1 MAKKVIK
8 PKAKAPAKPK
18 VAAKKAAKTVVSKGK
33 EKAVKKP
40 VAKKVE
46 KKAAKPAS
54 KTISKKV
61 VKPVAK
67 KVVKPVAKKVV
78 KPVAKKV
85 VKPVA
90 KKVVKPVAKKAVKP
104 VAKKVAKPAAKK
116 VVKSVAKA
124 VKKEVKSSKKVVKVV
139 IKKKVQEVKKA
150 VKSVV
155 KKAIPAKKVE
165 TKKAVVPAKKQTPAP
180 ISKVVAK
187 KAVPAKKVEPKKA
200 VAPAKK
206 AAPAPK
212 PAPSKKALPV
222 VVEKTKAGKLPAK
235 PEKKGKTAKADK
247 SAVKGSV
254 KIQVIKAPEEEVVL
268 SEAATLA
275 KAKRDAK
282 IRKEVIAEGPIDGK
296 PRTFKIGIAPALVEK
311 RVANPI
317 HVASEMDPKQA
328 IFVPIAKPEKNEK
341 NQTNDTETMIS
352 INQMNKSNSEDA
364 KKGISVESKLRH
376 LFALQLIDSRI
387 DKIRATRGELPFEV
401 QDLKDDVS
409 GLEARMERLKGEFK
423 GAEESI
429 VSCKASIKEAEASIV
444 KYKEHLNKVKNNR
457 EFDSL
462 NKEIE
467 FQELEIELQSKHIRT
482 ADTLKL
488 TKQAEIDNA
497 SSKLAERTNDLN
509 LKETELT
516 ILMSETQKE
525 EDILSKR
532 SDEAKKHIDL
542 HLLERYVRMR
552 KSTQNGLAVV
562 PIERDASAGSFIQI
576 PAQVQMD
583 VRLRK
588 RIITDEHS
596 GRILVDEEMAYEEE
610 LKFKEFLQKEMA
622 K

>member
-1 MAKKVIK
+1 M
-8 PKAKAPAKPK
+8 
-18 VAAKKAAKTVVSKGK
+18 
-33 EKAVKKP
+33 
-40 VAKKVE
+40 
-46 KKAAKPAS
+46 
-54 KTISKKV
+54 
-61 VKPVAK
+61 
-67 KVVKPVAKKVV
+67 
-78 KPVAKKV
+78 
-85 VKPVA
+85 
-90 KKVVKPVAKKAVKP
+90 
-104 VAKKVAKPAAKK
+104 
-116 VVKSVAKA
+116 
-124 VKKEVKSSKKVVKVV
+124 

-206 AAPAPK
+206 AAPA
-212 PAPSKKALPV
+212 
-222 VVEKTKAGKLPAK
+222 TK

-247 SAVKGSV
+247 PAVKGSV

>member
-1 MAKKVIK
+1 MAKKVIQ

-18 VAAKKAAKTVVSKGK
+18 VAAKKAAKTVVLKGK

-46 KKAAKPAS
+46 KKAVKPAS
-54 KTISKKV
+54 
-61 VKPVAK
+61 KPVAK

-78 KPVAKKV
+78 KPIAKKV
-85 VKPVA
+85 VKP
-90 KKVVKPVAKKAVKP
+90 
-104 VAKKVAKPAAKK
+104 
-116 VVKSVAKA
+116 VAKA
-124 VKKEVKSSKKVVKVV
+124 VKKEVKSSKKVVKEV

-150 VKSVV
+150 VKPLV
-155 KKAIPAKKVE
+155 KKVAPAKKIE
-165 TKKAVVPAKKQTPAP
+165 KKKAVAPSKKQTPASK
-180 ISKVVAK
+180 SKVVAK
-187 KAVPAKKVEPKKA
+187 KVVPTKKVEPKKT
-200 VAPAKK
+200 VAPVKK

-212 PAPSKKALPV
+212 PAPSKKSAPV
-222 VVEKTKAGKLPAK
+222 VVEKNKAGKLPAK
-235 PEKKGKTAKADK
+235 PEKKGKAAKVEK
-247 SAVKGSV
+247 SVVKGAVKTTV
-254 KIQVIKAPEEEVVL
+254 VKAPEEEVVL
-268 SEAATLA
+268 SEAAALA

-296 PRTFKIGIAPALVEK
+296 PRTFKIGIAPTQVEK

-341 NQTNDTETMIS
+341 NQINDTETMIS
-352 INQMNKSNSEDA
+352 INQMNKSNNEDA

-387 DKIRATRGELPFEV
+387 DKIRATRGELPYEV
-401 QDLKDDVS
+401 EDLRDDVS

-423 GAEESI
+423 GAEENI
-429 VSCKASIKEAEASIV
+429 VSSKSAIKEAEALIV
-444 KYKEHLNKVKNNR
+444 KYKEQLNKVKNNR

>member
-1 MAKKVIK
+1 MAKKAIK
-8 PKAKAPAKPK
+8 PTAKAPAKPK

-46 KKAAKPAS
+46 KKAVKPAS
-54 KTISKKV
+54 KPVAKKV
-61 VKPVAK
+61 IKPIAK

-78 KPVAKKV
+78 KPI
-85 VKPVA
+85 
-90 KKVVKPVAKKAVKP
+90 
-104 VAKKVAKPAAKK
+104 AKKVAKP
-116 VVKSVAKA
+116 VAKA

-150 VKSVV
+150 VKPVA
-155 KKAIPAKKVE
+155 KKAAPAKKVAAKKAAPAKKIE
-165 TKKAVVPAKKQTPAP
+165 TKKAVVSAKKQIPASK
-180 ISKVVAK
+180 SKVVIK
-187 KAVPAKKVEPKKA
+187 KAAPAKKVEPKKTL
-200 VAPAKK
+200 APAKK
-206 AAPAPK
+206 VAPVAKPTPTKKASPVAK
-212 PAPSKKALPV
+212 PAPSKKSAPV
-222 VVEKTKAGKLPAK
+222 AKPTASKKAAPVAPAK
-235 PEKKGKTAKADK
+235 PEKKGKATKAEKVVAEDG
-247 SAVKGSV
+247 VEIPV
-254 KIQVIKAPEEEVVL
+254 VLAPED
-268 SEAATLA
+268 EAILA
-275 KAKRDAK
+275 DALAIAKPKREAK
-282 IRKEVIAEGPIDGK
+282 VRKEVIAEGPIDGK

-328 IFVPIAKPEKNEK
+328 IFVPIAKPEKHEK
-341 NQTNDTETMIS
+341 NQTNDTEPMIS

-376 LFALQLIDSRI
+376 LYALQLIDSRI
-387 DKIRATRGELPFEV
+387 DKIRSTRGELPYEV
-401 QDLKDDVS
+401 DDLKDEVS
-409 GLEARMERLKGEFK
+409 GLEARLARLNGEFK
-423 GAEESI
+423 GADENI
-429 VSCKASIKEAEASIV
+429 VACKAGIKEAEALIV
-444 KYKEHLNKVKNNR
+444 KYKDQLNKVKNNR

-482 ADTLKL
+482 AEALKT
-488 TKQAEIDNA
+488 TKQAEIENA
-497 SSKLAERTNDLN
+497 STKLAERTNDLN

-516 ILMSETQKE
+516 ELMSETQKE
-525 EDILSKR
+525 EDFLSKR
-532 SDEAKKHIDL
+532 SDDAKKHIDL

-552 KSTQNGLAVV
+552 KSAQNGLAVV

-610 LKFKEFLQKEMA
+610 LKFKEVLQKEMA

>member
-1 MAKKVIK
+1 M
-8 PKAKAPAKPK
+8 
-18 VAAKKAAKTVVSKGK
+18 
-33 EKAVKKP
+33 
-40 VAKKVE
+40 
-46 KKAAKPAS
+46 
-54 KTISKKV
+54 
-61 VKPVAK
+61 
-67 KVVKPVAKKVV
+67 
-78 KPVAKKV
+78 
-85 VKPVA
+85 
-90 KKVVKPVAKKAVKP
+90 
-104 VAKKVAKPAAKK
+104 
-116 VVKSVAKA
+116 
-124 VKKEVKSSKKVVKVV
+124 

-150 VKSVV
+150 VKPVI
-155 KKAIPAKKVE
+155 KKAAPAKKIEV
-165 TKKAVVPAKKQTPAP
+165 KKAVVPAKKQTPASK
-180 ISKVVAK
+180 SKVVTK
-187 KAVPAKKVEPKKA
+187 KAAPVKKVEPKKA
-200 VAPAKK
+200 LAPAKK
-206 AAPAPK
+206 AAPVAKPTPTKKAAPVAK
-212 PAPSKKALPV
+212 PVPSKKSAPV
-222 VVEKTKAGKLPAK
+222 AKPTASKKAAPAK
-235 PEKKGKTAKADK
+235 TEKKGKAAKAEDV
-247 SAVKGSV
+247 AEVPV
-254 KIQVIKAPEEEVVL
+254 VLAPED
-268 SEAATLA
+268 EAILA
-275 KAKRDAK
+275 EALTIAKPKREAK
-282 IRKEVIAEGPIDGK
+282 VRKEVIAEGPIDGK

-328 IFVPIAKPEKNEK
+328 IFVPIAKPEKHEK

-387 DKIRATRGELPFEV
+387 DKIRSTRGELPYEV
-401 QDLKDDVS
+401 EDLKDEVS
-409 GLEARMERLKGEFK
+409 GLEARLARLNGEFK

-429 VSCKASIKEAEASIV
+429 VSCKSSIKEAEALIV
-444 KYKEHLNKVKNNR
+444 KYKDQLNKVKNNR

-482 ADTLKL
+482 ADSLKL

-497 SSKLAERTNDLN
+497 STKLAERTNDLN

-516 ILMSETQKE
+516 ELMSETQKE
-525 EDILSKR
+525 EDFLSKR

-552 KSTQNGLAVV
+552 KSAQNGLAVV

-610 LKFKEFLQKEMA
+610 LKFKEVLQKEMA

>member
-18 VAAKKAAKTVVSKGK
+18 VAAKKAVKTVVSKGK

-40 VAKKVE
+40 VSKKVE
-46 KKAAKPAS
+46 KKAVKPAAKPVA
-54 KTISKKV
+54 KKV
-61 VKPVAK
+61 VKPIAK

-78 KPVAKKV
+78 KPAPKKV
-85 VKPVA
+85 VKP
-90 KKVVKPVAKKAVKP
+90 
-104 VAKKVAKPAAKK
+104 
-116 VVKSVAKA
+116 VAKA
-124 VKKEVKSSKKVVKVV
+124 VKKEVKSTKKVVKVV
-139 IKKKVQEVKKA
+139 IKTKAKEVKKA
-150 VKSVV
+150 VKPVV
-155 KKAIPAKKVE
+155 KKAVPAKKVE
-165 TKKAVVPAKKQTPAP
+165 TKKATPAKKVETKKAAPAKKVEAKKAVVPAKKSVPVAKPIATKKVVPAP
-180 ISKVVAK
+180 KAASAK
-187 KAVPAKKVEPKKA
+187 KAVP
-200 VAPAKK
+200 
-206 AAPAPK
+206 
-212 PAPSKKALPV
+212 
-222 VVEKTKAGKLPAK
+222 VEKPKATKAPVTPAK
-235 PEKKGKTAKADK
+235 PEKKGKVAKAEKVVAEDG
-247 SAVKGSV
+247 VEIPIV
-254 KIQVIKAPEEEVVL
+254 LAPED
-268 SEAATLA
+268 EAILAEALTLA
-275 KAKRDAK
+275 KPKREAKV
-282 IRKEVIAEGPIDGK
+282 RKEVIAEGPIDGK
-296 PRTFKIGIAPALVEK
+296 PRTFKIGIAPALIEK

-341 NQTNDTETMIS
+341 NNPVNDTETMIS

-376 LFALQLIDSRI
+376 LYALQLIDSRI
-387 DKIRATRGELPFEV
+387 DKIRATRGELPYEV
-401 QDLKDDVS
+401 DDLKDEVA
-409 GLEARMERLKGEFK
+409 GLEARLERLTGEFK
-423 GAEESI
+423 GADESI
-429 VSCKASIKEAEASIV
+429 VACKSAIKEAEALIV
-444 KYKEHLNKVKNNR
+444 KYKDQLNKVKNNR

-488 TKQAEIDNA
+488 TKQAEIDNT
-497 SSKLAERTNDLN
+497 SSKLAERANDLN

-516 ILMSETQKE
+516 ELMRETQKE
-525 EDILSKR
+525 EDFLSNR

-552 KSTQNGLAVV
+552 KSAQNGLAVV

-610 LKFKEFLQKEMA
+610 LKFKEVLQKEMG

>member
-1 MAKKVIK
+1 V
-8 PKAKAPAKPK
+8 
-18 VAAKKAAKTVVSKGK
+18 
-33 EKAVKKP
+33 
-40 VAKKVE
+40 
-46 KKAAKPAS
+46 
-54 KTISKKV
+54 
-61 VKPVAK
+61 
-67 KVVKPVAKKVV
+67 
-78 KPVAKKV
+78 
-85 VKPVA
+85 
-90 KKVVKPVAKKAVKP
+90 KKAVKP
-104 VAKKVAKPAAKK
+104 VAKKAA
-116 VVKSVAKA
+116 
-124 VKKEVKSSKKVVKVV
+124 
-139 IKKKVQEVKKA
+139 
-150 VKSVV
+150 
-155 KKAIPAKKVE
+155 PAKKVE
-165 TKKAVVPAKKQTPAP
+165 TKKAVVPAKKQIPASK
-180 ISKVVAK
+180 SKVVTKQAAPAKKVAAK
-187 KAVPAKKVEPKKA
+187 KAVVPIKKA
-200 VAPAKK
+200 ALVAKPTPTKK
-206 AAPAPK
+206 AAPVVK
-212 PAPSKKALPV
+212 PAPSKKVAPV
-222 VVEKTKAGKLPAK
+222 AKPAPSKKSAPVAPAK
-235 PEKKGKTAKADK
+235 PEKKGKAGKAEKVVAKDG
-247 SAVKGSV
+247 VEIPV
-254 KIQVIKAPEEEVVL
+254 VLAPED
-268 SEAATLA
+268 EAILA
-275 KAKRDAK
+275 EALTIAKPKREAK
-282 IRKEVIAEGPIDGK
+282 IRKEIIAEGPIDGK
-296 PRTFKIGIAPALVEK
+296 PRTFKIGIAPIQVEK
-311 RVANPI
+311 RLANPI
-317 HVASEMDPKQA
+317 HVASEMDPKQP

-376 LFALQLIDSRI
+376 LYALQLIDSRI
-387 DKIRATRGELPFEV
+387 DKIRATRGELPHEV
-401 QDLKDDVS
+401 EDLKDDVS

-429 VSCKASIKEAEASIV
+429 VSCKAAIKEAEALIV
-444 KYKEHLNKVKNNR
+444 KYKEQLNKVKNNR

-482 ADTLKL
+482 AESLKL
-488 TKQAEIDNA
+488 TKQTEIDNA
-497 SSKLAERTNDLN
+497 SSKLEERTNDLN

-610 LKFKEFLQKEMA
+610 LKFKEILQKEMA

>member
-18 VAAKKAAKTVVSKGK
+18 VAAKKAVKTVVSKGK

-40 VAKKVE
+40 VSKKVE
-46 KKAAKPAS
+46 KKAVKPAAKPVA
-54 KTISKKV
+54 KKV
-61 VKPVAK
+61 VKPIAK

-78 KPVAKKV
+78 KPAPKKV
-85 VKPVA
+85 VKP
-90 KKVVKPVAKKAVKP
+90 
-104 VAKKVAKPAAKK
+104 
-116 VVKSVAKA
+116 VAKA
-124 VKKEVKSSKKVVKVV
+124 VKKEVKSTKKVVKVV
-139 IKKKVQEVKKA
+139 IKTKAKEVKKA
-150 VKSVV
+150 VKPVV
-155 KKAIPAKKVE
+155 KKAVPAKKVE
-165 TKKAVVPAKKQTPAP
+165 TKKATPAKKVETKKAAPAKKVEAKKAVVPAKKSVPVAKPIATKKVVPAP
-180 ISKVVAK
+180 KAASAK
-187 KAVPAKKVEPKKA
+187 KAVP
-200 VAPAKK
+200 
-206 AAPAPK
+206 
-212 PAPSKKALPV
+212 
-222 VVEKTKAGKLPAK
+222 VEKPKATKAPVTPAK
-235 PEKKGKTAKADK
+235 PEKKGKVAKAEKVVAEDG
-247 SAVKGSV
+247 VEIPIV
-254 KIQVIKAPEEEVVL
+254 LAPED
-268 SEAATLA
+268 EAILAEALTLA
-275 KAKRDAK
+275 KPKREAKV
-282 IRKEVIAEGPIDGK
+282 RKEVIAEGPIDGK
-296 PRTFKIGIAPALVEK
+296 PRTFKIGIAPALIEK

-341 NQTNDTETMIS
+341 NNPVNDTETMIS

-376 LFALQLIDSRI
+376 LYALQLIDSRI
-387 DKIRATRGELPFEV
+387 DKIRATRGELPYEV
-401 QDLKDDVS
+401 DDLKDEVA
-409 GLEARMERLKGEFK
+409 GLEARLERLTGEFK
-423 GAEESI
+423 GADESI
-429 VSCKASIKEAEASIV
+429 VACKSAIKEAEALIV
-444 KYKEHLNKVKNNR
+444 KYKDQLNKVKNNR

-497 SSKLAERTNDLN
+497 SSKLAERSSDLN
-509 LKETELT
+509 LKETELSE
-516 ILMSETQKE
+516 LMSETQKE
-525 EDILSKR
+525 EDFLSKR

-552 KSTQNGLAVV
+552 KSAQNGLAVV

-576 PAQVQMD
+576 PAQVHLD

-610 LKFKEFLQKEMA
+610 LKFKEVLQK
-622 K
+622 

>member
-67 KVVKPVAKKVV
+67 KVIKPVAKKVV

-90 KKVVKPVAKKAVKP
+90 KKVVKP
-104 VAKKVAKPAAKK
+104 
-116 VVKSVAKA
+116 VAKA

-165 TKKAVVPAKKQTPAP
+165 TKKAVVPAKKQTSVSK
-180 ISKVVAK
+180 SKVVAK
-187 KAVPAKKVEPKKA
+187 KAVLVKKVEPKKSA
-200 VAPAKK
+200 APAKK
-206 AAPAPK
+206 VAPVPK
-212 PAPSKKALPV
+212 PAPSKKSAPI
-222 VVEKTKAGKLPAK
+222 VVEKTKAVKLPAK
-235 PEKKGKTAKADK
+235 TEKKEKTAKAEK
-247 SAVKGSV
+247 LSTKGASKV
-254 KIQVIKAPEEEVVL
+254 TVVQAPQEEVIL
-268 SEAATLA
+268 SEAATIA

-282 IRKEVIAEGPIDGK
+282 IRKEIIAEGPIDGK
-296 PRTFKIGIAPALVEK
+296 PRTFKIGIAPVQVEK
-311 RVANPI
+311 RLANPI

-376 LFALQLIDSRI
+376 LYALQLIDSRI

-401 QDLKDDVS
+401 EDLKDDVS
-409 GLEARMERLKGEFK
+409 GLEARMERLKSEFK

-429 VSCKASIKEAEASIV
+429 VSSRSAIKEAEALIA
-444 KYKEHLNKVKNNR
+444 KYKEQLNKVKNNR

-497 SSKLAERTNDLN
+497 SSKLAERTDDLN

-525 EDILSKR
+525 EEILSKR

-610 LKFKEFLQKEMA
+610 LKFKEVLQKEMA

>member
-8 PKAKAPAKPK
+8 PIAKAPAKPK

-33 EKAVKKP
+33 EKAAKKP
-40 VAKKVE
+40 VAKKAVKPVA
-46 KKAAKPAS
+46 KKAAKPVA
-54 KTISKKV
+54 KKV
-61 VKPVAK
+61 VKPVAKKVIKPVAKKVIKPVAK

-78 KPVAKKV
+78 KPVV
-85 VKPVA
+85 
-90 KKVVKPVAKKAVKP
+90 
-104 VAKKVAKPAAKK
+104 
-116 VVKSVAKA
+116 KA

-150 VKSVV
+150 VKPVV
-155 KKAIPAKKVE
+155 KKAAPAKKVE
-165 TKKAVVPAKKQTPAP
+165 TKKAVVPAKKQTPA
-180 ISKVVAK
+180 SKPTVVAK
-187 KAVPAKKVEPKKA
+187 KAAPTKKVEPKKT
-200 VAPAKK
+200 V
-206 AAPAPK
+206 APAPK
-212 PAPSKKALPV
+212 PASSKKSAPV
-222 VVEKTKAGKLPAK
+222 VVEKTKAVKSPAK
-235 PEKKGKTAKADK
+235 PEKKGKSTKVEK
-247 SAVKGSV
+247 SVVKGAVKTTV
-254 KIQVIKAPEEEVVL
+254 VKAPEEEVVL
-268 SEAATLA
+268 SEAAMIA

-296 PRTFKIGIAPALVEK
+296 PRTFKIGVAPVQLEK

-341 NQTNDTETMIS
+341 NQTNDTEPMIS

-423 GAEESI
+423 GAEENI
-429 VSCKASIKEAEASIV
+429 VASKSAIKEAEALIV
-444 KYKEHLNKVKNNR
+444 KYKEQLNKVKNNR

>member
-8 PKAKAPAKPK
+8 PKAKAPAKPT
-18 VAAKKAAKTVVSKGK
+18 VAAKKAVKTVVSKGK

-40 VAKKVE
+40 VSKKVE
-46 KKAAKPAS
+46 KKAVKSAAKP
-54 KTISKKV
+54 I
-61 VKPVAK
+61 AK

-85 VKPVA
+85 VKPLAKKVVKPVA
-90 KKVVKPVAKKAVKP
+90 KAVKKDVKSIKKVVNVVIKTKAKEVKKVVKPVAKKAAP
-104 VAKKVAKPAAKK
+104 
-116 VVKSVAKA
+116 
-124 VKKEVKSSKKVVKVV
+124 
-139 IKKKVQEVKKA
+139 VKKA
-150 VKSVV
+150 V
-155 KKAIPAKKVE
+155 
-165 TKKAVVPAKKQTPAP
+165 T
-180 ISKVVAK
+180 
-187 KAVPAKKVEPKKA
+187 KKA

-206 AAPAPK
+206 SAPIAKKVVAKKAAPAK
-212 PAPSKKALPV
+212 KVAPKKALAPAKKSAPATKALVAKKAVPTAKPV
-222 VVEKTKAGKLPAK
+222 ATKKAAPVKVEKTKASKSPVPAK
-235 PEKKGKTAKADK
+235 PEKKGKAAKAEKVVAEDG
-247 SAVKGSV
+247 VEIPV
-254 KIQVIKAPEEEVVL
+254 VLAPED
-268 SEAATLA
+268 EAILA
-275 KAKRDAK
+275 EALTIAKPKREAK
-282 IRKEVIAEGPIDGK
+282 VRKEVIAEGPIDGK
-296 PRTFKIGIAPALVEK
+296 PRTFKIGIAPALIEK

-341 NQTNDTETMIS
+341 NNPVNDTETMIS

-376 LFALQLIDSRI
+376 LYALQLIDSRI
-387 DKIRATRGELPFEV
+387 DKIRATRGELPYEV
-401 QDLKDDVS
+401 DDLKDEVA
-409 GLEARMERLKGEFK
+409 GLEARLERLTGEFK
-423 GAEESI
+423 GADENI
-429 VSCKASIKEAEASIV
+429 VACKSAIKEAEALIV
-444 KYKEHLNKVKNNR
+444 KYKDQLNKVKNNR

-482 ADTLKL
+482 ADNLKL
-488 TKQAEIDNA
+488 TKQAEIDNT
-497 SSKLAERTNDLN
+497 SSKLAERANDLN

-516 ILMSETQKE
+516 ELMSETQKE
-525 EDILSKR
+525 EDFLSNR

-552 KSTQNGLAVV
+552 KSAQNGLAVV

-610 LKFKEFLQKEMA
+610 LKFKEVLQKEMA

>member
-18 VAAKKAAKTVVSKGK
+18 VAAKKVAKTVVSKGK

-46 KKAAKPAS
+46 KKAVKPAS
-54 KTISKKV
+54 KPIAKKV
-61 VKPVAK
+61 VKAVAKKAVKPVAK

-85 VKPVA
+85 VKPIA
-90 KKVVKPVAKKAVKP
+90 KKVVKPVAKKVVKP
-104 VAKKVAKPAAKK
+104 
-116 VVKSVAKA
+116 VAKA

-150 VKSVV
+150 VKPVV

-180 ISKVVAK
+180 KPTVVAK

-200 VAPAKK
+200 VSPIKK

-212 PAPSKKALPV
+212 PAPSKKSAPV
-222 VVEKTKAGKLPAK
+222 VVEKAK
-235 PEKKGKTAKADK
+235 PGK
-247 SAVKGSV
+247 SS
-254 KIQVIKAPEEEVVL
+254 APEEEVVL

-282 IRKEVIAEGPIDGK
+282 IRKEIIAEGPIDGK
-296 PRTFKIGIAPALVEK
+296 PRTFKIGIAPVQLEK

-423 GAEESI
+423 GAEENI
-429 VSCKASIKEAEASIV
+429 VASKSAIKEAEALIV
-444 KYKEHLNKVKNNR
+444 KYKEQLNKVKNNR

-610 LKFKEFLQKEMA
+610 LKFKEILQKEMA

>member
-1 MAKKVIK
+1 MSFI
-8 PKAKAPAKPK
+8 
-18 VAAKKAAKTVVSKGK
+18 
-33 EKAVKKP
+33 
-40 VAKKVE
+40 
-46 KKAAKPAS
+46 
-54 KTISKKV
+54 
-61 VKPVAK
+61 
-67 KVVKPVAKKVV
+67 
-78 KPVAKKV
+78 
-85 VKPVA
+85 
-90 KKVVKPVAKKAVKP
+90 
-104 VAKKVAKPAAKK
+104 
-116 VVKSVAKA
+116 
-124 VKKEVKSSKKVVKVV
+124 
-139 IKKKVQEVKKA
+139 
-150 VKSVV
+150 
-155 KKAIPAKKVE
+155 
-165 TKKAVVPAKKQTPAP
+165 
-180 ISKVVAK
+180 
-187 KAVPAKKVEPKKA
+187 
-200 VAPAKK
+200 
-206 AAPAPK
+206 
-212 PAPSKKALPV
+212 
-222 VVEKTKAGKLPAK
+222 
-235 PEKKGKTAKADK
+235 
-247 SAVKGSV
+247 
-254 KIQVIKAPEEEVVL
+254 
-268 SEAATLA
+268 
-275 KAKRDAK
+275 
-282 IRKEVIAEGPIDGK
+282 GK
-296 PRTFKIGIAPALVEK
+296 PDKEGTQEKLFEEFSEVEQTAAFKDSKL
-311 RVANPI
+311 
-317 HVASEMDPKQA
+317 
-328 IFVPIAKPEKNEK
+328 
-341 NQTNDTETMIS
+341 QTNDTETMIS

>member
-18 VAAKKAAKTVVSKGK
+18 VAAKKAVKTVVSKGK

-40 VAKKVE
+40 VSKKVE
-46 KKAAKPAS
+46 KKAVKPAAKPVA
-54 KTISKKV
+54 KKV
-61 VKPVAK
+61 VKPIAK

-78 KPVAKKV
+78 KPAPKKV
-85 VKPVA
+85 VKP
-90 KKVVKPVAKKAVKP
+90 
-104 VAKKVAKPAAKK
+104 
-116 VVKSVAKA
+116 VAKA
-124 VKKEVKSSKKVVKVV
+124 VKKEVKSTKKVVKVV
-139 IKKKVQEVKKA
+139 IKTKAKEVKKA
-150 VKSVV
+150 VK
-155 KKAIPAKKVE
+155 P
-165 TKKAVVPAKKQTPAP
+165 
-180 ISKVVAK
+180 VAK
-187 KAVPAKKVEPKKA
+187 KAVPAKKVETKKA
-200 VAPAKK
+200 TPAKKVETKK
-206 AAPAPK
+206 AAPAK
-212 PAPSKKALPV
+212 KVEAKKAVVPAKKSVPV
-222 VVEKTKAGKLPAK
+222 AKPIATKKVVAAPKAASAKKAVPVEKPKATKAPVTPAK
-235 PEKKGKTAKADK
+235 PEKKGKVAKAEKVVAEDG
-247 SAVKGSV
+247 VEIPIV
-254 KIQVIKAPEEEVVL
+254 LAPED
-268 SEAATLA
+268 EAILAEALTLA
-275 KAKRDAK
+275 KPKREAKV
-282 IRKEVIAEGPIDGK
+282 RKEVIAEGPIDGK
-296 PRTFKIGIAPALVEK
+296 PRTFKIGIAPALIEK

-341 NQTNDTETMIS
+341 NNPVNDTETMIS

-364 KKGISVESKLRH
+364 KKGISVESKLRN
-376 LFALQLIDSRI
+376 LYALQLIDSRI
-387 DKIRATRGELPFEV
+387 DKIRATRGELPYEV
-401 QDLKDDVS
+401 DDLKDEVA
-409 GLEARMERLKGEFK
+409 GLEARLERLTGEFK
-423 GAEESI
+423 GADESI
-429 VSCKASIKEAEASIV
+429 VACKSAIKEAEALIV
-444 KYKEHLNKVKNNR
+444 KYKDQLNKVKNNR

-488 TKQAEIDNA
+488 TKQAEIDNT
-497 SSKLAERTNDLN
+497 SSKLAERANDLN

-516 ILMSETQKE
+516 ELMSETQKE
-525 EDILSKR
+525 EDFLSNR

-552 KSTQNGLAVV
+552 KSAQNGLAVV

-610 LKFKEFLQKEMA
+610 LKFKEVLQKEMA

>member
-18 VAAKKAAKTVVSKGK
+18 VAAKKTVKTVVSKGK

-46 KKAAKPAS
+46 KKAVKPAA
-54 KTISKKV
+54 
-61 VKPVAK
+61 KPVAK
-67 KVVKPVAKKVV
+67 KVVKPAVKKVV
-78 KPVAKKV
+78 KPVT
-85 VKPVA
+85 
-90 KKVVKPVAKKAVKP
+90 
-104 VAKKVAKPAAKK
+104 
-116 VVKSVAKA
+116 KA
-124 VKKEVKSSKKVVKVV
+124 VKKEVKSIKKVVNVV
-139 IKKKVQEVKKA
+139 TKTKAKEVKKA
-150 VKSVV
+150 VKPAV
-155 KKAIPAKKVE
+155 KKAAPAKKVE
-165 TKKAVVPAKKQTPAP
+165 TKKAVAPAKKVTPAVKP
-180 ISKVVAK
+180 VAAK
-187 KAVPAKKVEPKKA
+187 KAAPSKKVEPKKA

-206 AAPAPK
+206 SAPVAKPVVTKKAAPAAK
-212 PAPSKKALPV
+212 PVATKKAEPAK
-222 VVEKTKAGKLPAK
+222 VEKTKASKAPAPAK
-235 PEKKGKTAKADK
+235 PEKKGKAAKAEKVVAEDG
-247 SAVKGSV
+247 VEIPV
-254 KIQVIKAPEEEVVL
+254 VLAPED
-268 SEAATLA
+268 EAILA
-275 KAKRDAK
+275 EALTIAKPKREAK
-282 IRKEVIAEGPIDGK
+282 VRKEIIAEGPIDGK
-296 PRTFKIGIAPALVEK
+296 PRTFKIGIAPVQVEK

-328 IFVPIAKPEKNEK
+328 IFVPIAKPEKHEK

-364 KKGISVESKLRH
+364 KKGVSVESKLRH
-376 LFALQLIDSRI
+376 LYALQLIDSRI
-387 DKIRATRGELPFEV
+387 DKIRATRGELPYEV
-401 QDLKDDVS
+401 EDLKDEVS
-409 GLEARMERLKGEFK
+409 GLEARLERLNGEFK
-423 GAEESI
+423 GAEENI
-429 VSCKASIKEAEASIV
+429 VACKAAIKEAEALIV
-444 KYKEHLNKVKNNR
+444 KYKDQLNKVKNNR

-482 ADTLKL
+482 AESLKM
-488 TKQAEIDNA
+488 TKQAEIENA
-497 SSKLAERTNDLN
+497 STKLAERANDLN

-516 ILMSETQKE
+516 ELMSETQKE
-525 EDILSKR
+525 EDFLSKR
-532 SDEAKKHIDL
+532 SDDAKKHIDL

-610 LKFKEFLQKEMA
+610 LKFKEVLQKEMA

>member
-1 MAKKVIK
+1 MKKV
-8 PKAKAPAKPK
+8 A
-18 VAAKKAAKTVVSKGK
+18 
-33 EKAVKKP
+33 KP
-40 VAKKVE
+40 VAKKV
-46 KKAAKPAS
+46 AKPVA
-54 KTISKKV
+54 KKVAKPVAKKV
-61 VKPVAK
+61 VKQVAK

-78 KPVAKKV
+78 KLVAKKV
-85 VKPVA
+85 I
-90 KKVVKPVAKKAVKP
+90 KP
-104 VAKKVAKPAAKK
+104 VAKKVAKPA
-116 VVKSVAKA
+116 AKA

-206 AAPAPK
+206 AAPA
-212 PAPSKKALPV
+212 
-222 VVEKTKAGKLPAK
+222 TK

-247 SAVKGSV
+247 PAVKGSV

>member
-1 MAKKVIK
+1 MAKKAIK
-8 PKAKAPAKPK
+8 PTAKAPAKPK

-46 KKAAKPAS
+46 KKAVKPAAKPVA
-54 KTISKKV
+54 KKV
-61 VKPVAK
+61 IKPIAK

-85 VKPVA
+85 VKPIA
-90 KKVVKPVAKKAVKP
+90 KKVVKPVAKKVVKP
-104 VAKKVAKPAAKK
+104 
-116 VVKSVAKA
+116 VAKA

-150 VKSVV
+150 VKPVI
-155 KKAIPAKKVE
+155 KKAAPAKKIEV
-165 TKKAVVPAKKQTPAP
+165 KKAVVPAKKQTPASK
-180 ISKVVAK
+180 SKVVTK
-187 KAVPAKKVEPKKA
+187 KAAPVKKVEPKKA
-200 VAPAKK
+200 LAPAKK
-206 AAPAPK
+206 AAPVAKPTPTKKAAPVAK
-212 PAPSKKALPV
+212 PAPSKKSAPV
-222 VVEKTKAGKLPAK
+222 AKPTASKKAAPVAPAK
-235 PEKKGKTAKADK
+235 PVKKGKAAKAEDV
-247 SAVKGSV
+247 AEVPV
-254 KIQVIKAPEEEVVL
+254 VLAPED
-268 SEAATLA
+268 EAILA
-275 KAKRDAK
+275 EALTIAKPKREAK
-282 IRKEVIAEGPIDGK
+282 VRKEVIAEGPIDGK

-328 IFVPIAKPEKNEK
+328 IFVPIAKPEKHEK

-387 DKIRATRGELPFEV
+387 DKIRSTRGELPYEV
-401 QDLKDDVS
+401 EDLKDEVS
-409 GLEARMERLKGEFK
+409 GLEARLARLNGEFK

-429 VSCKASIKEAEASIV
+429 VACKSSIKEAEALIV
-444 KYKEHLNKVKNNR
+444 KYKEQLNKVKNNR

-482 ADTLKL
+482 ADSLKL

-497 SSKLAERTNDLN
+497 STKLAERTNDLN

-516 ILMSETQKE
+516 ELMSETQKE
-525 EDILSKR
+525 EDFLSKR
-532 SDEAKKHIDL
+532 SDDAKKHIDL

-552 KSTQNGLAVV
+552 KSAQNGLAVV

-610 LKFKEFLQKEMA
+610 LKFKEVLLKEMA

>member
-1 MAKKVIK
+1 MAKKALK

-18 VAAKKAAKTVVSKGK
+18 VTAKKAVKTVVSKGK
-33 EKAVKKP
+33 QKAVKKP

-46 KKAAKPAS
+46 KKAVKPAAKPVV
-54 KTISKKV
+54 KKV

-78 KPVAKKV
+78 KPAPKKV
-85 VKPVA
+85 VKP
-90 KKVVKPVAKKAVKP
+90 
-104 VAKKVAKPAAKK
+104 
-116 VVKSVAKA
+116 VAKA
-124 VKKEVKSSKKVVKVV
+124 VKKEVKSIKKVVNVV
-139 IKKKVQEVKKA
+139 TKTKAKEVKKA
-150 VKSVV
+150 VKPVA
-155 KKAIPAKKVE
+155 KKAAPAKKVETKKATPAKKVE
-165 TKKAVVPAKKQTPAP
+165 TKKAVVPAKKSAP
-180 ISKVVAK
+180 VAK
-187 KAVPAKKVEPKKA
+187 PVAIKKVAPALKAVPAKKV
-200 VAPAKK
+200 VAAKPV
-206 AAPAPK
+206 AAK
-212 PAPSKKALPV
+212 PSTKSPV
-222 VVEKTKAGKLPAK
+222 TPAK
-235 PEKKGKTAKADK
+235 PEKKGKVAKAEKVVAEDGIEIP
-247 SAVKGSV
+247 VV
-254 KIQVIKAPEEEVVL
+254 LAPED
-268 SEAATLA
+268 EAILAEALTLA
-275 KAKRDAK
+275 KPKREAK

-296 PRTFKIGIAPALVEK
+296 PRTFKIGIAPALAEK

-341 NQTNDTETMIS
+341 NNPVNDPETMIS

-376 LFALQLIDSRI
+376 LYALQLIDSRI
-387 DKIRATRGELPFEV
+387 DKIRATRGELPYEV
-401 QDLKDDVS
+401 EDLKDEVA
-409 GLEARMERLKGEFK
+409 GLEARLDRLKAEFK
-423 GAEESI
+423 GADDSI
-429 VSCKASIKEAEASIV
+429 VTCKSAIKEAEALIV
-444 KYKEHLNKVKNNR
+444 KYKEQLTKVKNNR

-482 ADTLKL
+482 ADTTKT
-488 TKQAEIDNA
+488 TKQGEIDNTT
-497 SSKLAERTNDLN
+497 SKLNERANDLN

-516 ILMSETQKE
+516 ELMSETQKE
-525 EDILSKR
+525 EDFLSKR

-552 KSTQNGLAVV
+552 KSAQNGLAVV

-610 LKFKEFLQKEMA
+610 LKFKEVLQKEMA

>member
-1 MAKKVIK
+1 MAKKAIK
-8 PKAKAPAKPK
+8 PTAKAPAKPK

-46 KKAAKPAS
+46 KKAVKPAAKPVA
-54 KTISKKV
+54 KKVIKPIAKKV
-61 VKPVAK
+61 VKPAAKKVVKAVAKKVVKPIAK

-78 KPVAKKV
+78 KP
-85 VKPVA
+85 
-90 KKVVKPVAKKAVKP
+90 
-104 VAKKVAKPAAKK
+104 
-116 VVKSVAKA
+116 VAKA

-150 VKSVV
+150 VKPVI
-155 KKAIPAKKVE
+155 KKAAPAKKIEV
-165 TKKAVVPAKKQTPAP
+165 KKAVVPAKKQTPASK
-180 ISKVVAK
+180 SKVVTK
-187 KAVPAKKVEPKKA
+187 KAAPVKKVEPKKA
-200 VAPAKK
+200 LAPTKKAAPVAKPTPTKKAAPVAKPVPSKKSAPVAKPTASKKAAPVAPAK
-206 AAPAPK
+206 
-212 PAPSKKALPV
+212 PV
-222 VVEKTKAGKLPAK
+222 
-235 PEKKGKTAKADK
+235 KKGKAAKAEDV
-247 SAVKGSV
+247 AEVPV
-254 KIQVIKAPEEEVVL
+254 VLAPEEEAIL
-268 SEAATLA
+268 AEALTIA
-275 KAKRDAK
+275 KPKREAKV
-282 IRKEVIAEGPIDGK
+282 RKEVIAEGPIDGK

-328 IFVPIAKPEKNEK
+328 IFVPIAKPEKHEK

-387 DKIRATRGELPFEV
+387 DKIRSTRGELPYEV
-401 QDLKDDVS
+401 EDLKDEVS
-409 GLEARMERLKGEFK
+409 GLEARLARLNGEFK

-429 VSCKASIKEAEASIV
+429 VACKSSIKEAEALIV
-444 KYKEHLNKVKNNR
+444 KYKEQLNKVKNNR

-482 ADTLKL
+482 ADSLKL

-497 SSKLAERTNDLN
+497 STKFAERTNDLN

-516 ILMSETQKE
+516 ELMSETQKE
-525 EDILSKR
+525 EDFLSKR

-552 KSTQNGLAVV
+552 KSAQNGLAVV

-610 LKFKEFLQKEMA
+610 LKFKEVLQKEMA